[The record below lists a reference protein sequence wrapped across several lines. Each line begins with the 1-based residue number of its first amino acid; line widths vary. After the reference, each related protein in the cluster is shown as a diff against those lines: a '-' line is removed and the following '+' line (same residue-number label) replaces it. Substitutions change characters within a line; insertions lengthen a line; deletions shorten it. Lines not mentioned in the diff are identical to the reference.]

1 MFQDR
6 VALVTGGSRGIG
18 RAAALRLAAD
28 GAGVAIRCGAIRCG
42 AINCGAIRN
51 IAGHRALDWDRWRE
65 TIDVNLHGSYLI
77 VFAVK
82 DQASGG
88 RLLVP

>member
-28 GAGVAIRCGAIRCG
+28 GAGVAIRCG